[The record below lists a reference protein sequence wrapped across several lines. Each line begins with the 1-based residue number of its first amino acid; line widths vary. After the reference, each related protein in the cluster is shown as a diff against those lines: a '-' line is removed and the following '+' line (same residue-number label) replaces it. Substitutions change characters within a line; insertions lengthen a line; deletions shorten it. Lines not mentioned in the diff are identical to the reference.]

1 MKHQKNTF
9 STPVFRPKEHKIN
22 QIISRC
28 ELTKQQID
36 KNKSTIKNQSRFQR
50 EGWKSVEIYL
60 KTQPNEKSSDLSIS
74 QEIHQNI
81 RKIYE
86 SQIND
91 KSRRL
96 LKFIKYSKNQAITE
110 SDLAKQETSKF
121 LSVNKREFGSP
132 LKKISYFPKK
142 NEHQRR
148 TLGQTVDP
156 EETVLM
162 DIQEYRIKQSTSNGQ
177 LLRKKVLREK
187 ESESYLKEF
196 SSKNQ
201 IVFKEMKKICPL
213 LKSGFGVKMK
223 LSKSKL
229 L

>member
-1 MKHQKNTF
+1 MKHQKNAF
-9 STPVFRPKEHKIN
+9 STSAFRPKEMQIN
-22 QIISRC
+22 EIISKC
-28 ELTKQQID
+28 ELTKQQINR
-36 KNKSTIKNQSRFQR
+36 NKSTIIKQSKFQR
-50 EGWKSVEIYL
+50 EGWKSVEYYL
-60 KTQPNEKSSDLSIS
+60 KTQPNEKTPDLSIS
-74 QEIHQNI
+74 QEIHKNI

-86 SQIND
+86 YQIND

-162 DIQEYRIKQSTSNGQ
+162 DIQEYRIKQSTSNGKI
-177 LLRKKVLREK
+177 LRKKVLREK
-187 ESESYLKEF
+187 ESEGSLKEISF
-196 SSKNQ
+196 KNK
-201 IVFKEMKKICPL
+201 IVYNEMKKICPL
-213 LKSGFGVKMK
+213 LKNSFGAKARA
-223 LSKSKL
+223 SKFM
-229 L
+229 